1 MHKRLEHMKETLM
14 CAVEMELCNLGEV
27 DTEELGAAIDMI
39 KDLEEAIYYCT
50 VTEAMK
56 SSGNAEI
63 EMEMKKSDQHK
74 QSKETENEGRMYGG
88 YRYYPMMYGGGEED
102 MMYARRRRADGTF
115 YADEGEGSSYAR
127 GSRGSSYAG
136 GGSQGGG
143 SSSYAE
149 RNRGS
154 SYAEGGQQGGGGQS
168 GSSGGSSGGSSYADS
183 GSSYNSMYGGSY
195 AERDEREGRSYN
207 SRRTYMEAKD
217 MKRDKATQLRELEKY
232 MQELSQDVTEM
243 ISDASPEERQY
254 LEKKITMLASKI
266 GQMK

>member
-56 SSGNAEI
+56 GSGESEI
-63 EMEMKKSDQHK
+63 EMEMKKSDHHK
-74 QSKETENEGRMYGG
+74 QSKETEDEGRMYGG
-88 YRYYPMMYGGGEED
+88 YRYYPMMYGNGEDD

-115 YADEGEGSSYAR
+115 YADR
-127 GSRGSSYAG
+127 GNGGSSYAG
-136 GGSQGGG
+136 GGQS
-143 SSSYAE
+143 
-149 RNRGS
+149 GS
-154 SYAEGGQQGGGGQS
+154 SYANGGQQGGGGQT
-168 GSSGGSSGGSSYADS
+168 GSSGSSSGGSSYADG
-183 GSSYNSMYGGSY
+183 GSSYNAMYGGAY

-207 SRRTYMEAKD
+207 SRRMYMEAKD

-232 MQELSQDVTEM
+232 MQELSQDVTDM
-243 ISDASPEERQY
+243 IADASPEEKQY
-254 LEKKITMLASKI
+254 LEKKITALASKI